1 MRVPDGGKKSVLAGE
16 IGQRVDGAE
25 EPLAD
30 DPQRIAVLDQ
40 ARVVSHERARG
51 PEVDEAPG
59 FGGDLAE
66 MVHVGH
72 DVVTQLALELRD
84 SIEVDCV
91 SRRAHCRDRR
101 VGDLHA
107 ERPLLLR
114 ERDPQIAPDQGL
126 AVGREDPR
134 YVL

>member
-1 MRVPDGGKKSVLAGE
+1 
-16 IGQRVDGAE
+16 
-25 EPLAD
+25 
-30 DPQRIAVLDQ
+30 
-40 ARVVSHERARG
+40 
-51 PEVDEAPG
+51 
-59 FGGDLAE
+59 

-84 SIEVDCV
+84 PFELDGVAG
-91 SRRAHCRDRR
+91 RAHRRDRR
-101 VGDLHA
+101 VGNIDA